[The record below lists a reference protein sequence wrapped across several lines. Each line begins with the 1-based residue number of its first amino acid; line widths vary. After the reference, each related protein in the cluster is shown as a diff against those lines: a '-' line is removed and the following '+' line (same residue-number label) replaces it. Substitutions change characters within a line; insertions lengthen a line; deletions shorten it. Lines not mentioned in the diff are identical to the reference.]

1 MDKSGTPPKPQ
12 TRLLPPSRARASR
25 HSLSP
30 AATPMHVHA
39 ARPVLPATPPK
50 LRRHHAAALRL
61 TVTRAAAP
69 GSDATG
75 GGGGGNKAV
84 IVGGGLAGLAAANH
98 LASMSV
104 PFTLLEASDR
114 LGGRVATDEVDG
126 YRLDRGFQ
134 IFLTAYPEC
143 RRLLDFPAL
152 RLRPFYPGALVFLG
166 AGEPFYLLSDPFRLP
181 LRSLSAVFSPVGTLA
196 DKLLVGLARL
206 RAAST
211 PDDVILSSPETTTA
225 AHLEKLGFSPS
236 IVERF
241 LRPFLA
247 GIFFDPALDTSSRLF
262 ELVFKRLALGDNA
275 LPEAGIGAI
284 ASQLADRLPAGSVRL
299 NSRAAAIGQSS
310 VTLDTGE
317 TVSGELGVIVA
328 VEQPEAEKLLPQ
340 LPTIPAKPKKNSERS
355 TVCLY
360 FAADKA
366 AVQDPILLLNGS
378 GKGIVNNM
386 FFATNVAPSY
396 APPGRSLVS
405 VSLVGSFAGRSDAD
419 LAGEV
424 VTELA
429 GWFGAGE
436 VASWTHLRTYRIG
449 FAQPD
454 QTPPTS
460 PAGRDPRVG
469 DGLYM
474 CGDHWCYATFDGAL
488 VSGRRAA
495 EALAKDRGL
504 SLA

>member
-1 MDKSGTPPKPQ
+1 MHVHHHGP
-12 TRLLPPSRARASR
+12 RLLPAPPRARRHAAVAASAAPV
-25 HSLSP
+25 SP
-30 AATPMHVHA
+30 AGKA
-39 ARPVLPATPPK
+39 A
-50 LRRHHAAALRL
+50 
-61 TVTRAAAP
+61 
-69 GSDATG
+69 
-75 GGGGGNKAV
+75 AV
-84 IVGGGLAGLAAANH
+84 IVGGGLAGLAAATR
-98 LASMSV
+98 LASLSV
-104 PFTLLEASDR
+104 PFTLVEASDR
-114 LGGRVATDEVDG
+114 LGGRVATDVVDG

-143 RRLLDFPAL
+143 RRVLDLPAL

-166 AGEPFYLLSDPFRLP
+166 AGEPFHLLSDPFRLP
-181 LRSLSAVFSPVGTLA
+181 LRSLSAVFSPVGTLS
-196 DKLLVGLARL
+196 DKVLVGLTRL
-206 RAAST
+206 RAAAT

-225 AHLEKLGFSPS
+225 THLQKLGFSPS

-275 LPEAGIGAI
+275 LPEDGIGAI
-284 ASQLADRLPAGSVRL
+284 AAQLADRIPAGSVRL
-299 NSRAAAIGQSS
+299 NARAAAVDRSG

-317 TVSGELGVIVA
+317 TIPGELGVIVA
-328 VEQPEAEKLLPQ
+328 VDQPEAEKLLPQ
-340 LPTIPAKPKKNSERS
+340 LPTASKPKNSERS

-360 FAADKA
+360 FAADRA

-396 APPGRSLVS
+396 APAGKVLVS
-405 VSLVGSFAGRSDAD
+405 VSLVGAFADREDAE
-419 LAGEV
+419 LAAEV
-424 VTELA
+424 VRELG

-454 QTPPTS
+454 QTPPTA

-469 DGLYM
+469 DGVYV
-474 CGDHWCYATFDGAL
+474 CGDHWCSATFDGAL

-504 SLA
+504 S

>member
-1 MDKSGTPPKPQ
+1 MDNLLHPNPELVVSLA
-12 TRLLPPSRARASR
+12 RLPPLAV
-25 HSLSP
+25 

-39 ARPVLPATPPK
+39 ARPVLAATPPK
-50 LRRHHAAALRL
+50 LRHHHGALRL
-61 TVTRAAAP
+61 AVTCATAVVSSP
-69 GSDATG
+69 GRDV
-75 GGGGGNKAV
+75 GGGNKAV

-152 RLRPFYPGALVFLG
+152 RLRPFYPGALVFVG

-196 DKLLVGLARL
+196 DKLLVGLTRL

-211 PDDVILSSPETTTA
+211 PDEVILSSPETTTA

-284 ASQLADRLPAGSVRL
+284 ASQLADRIPAGSVRL
-299 NSRAAAIGQSS
+299 NSRAAAVGQSS

-317 TVSGELGVIVA
+317 TISGELGVIVA

-340 LPTIPAKPKKNSERS
+340 LQTTNPEKSSKKNSERS

-386 FFATNVAPSY
+386 FFATNVASSY
-396 APPGRSLVS
+396 APAEKVLVS
-405 VSLVGSFAGRSDAD
+405 VSLVGSFSGRSDAD

-424 VTELA
+424 VSELA

-460 PAGRDPRVG
+460 PEGRDPRVG
-469 DGLYM
+469 DGLYV
-474 CGDHWCYATFDGAL
+474 CGDHWCSATFDGAL

>member
-1 MDKSGTPPKPQ
+1 
-12 TRLLPPSRARASR
+12 
-25 HSLSP
+25 
-30 AATPMHVHA
+30 MHVHA
-39 ARPVLPATPPK
+39 PHLLPAPPK
-50 LRRHHAAALRL
+50 PHFQLPCRR
-61 TVTRAAAP
+61 AP
-69 GSDATG
+69 IHPR
-75 GGGGGNKAV
+75 KAV
-84 IVGGGLAGLAAANH
+84 IVGGGARR
-98 LASMSV
+98 SP
-104 PFTLLEASDR
+104 PFTLVEASDR
-114 LGGRVATDEVDG
+114 LGGRVATDVVDG

-134 IFLTAYPEC
+134 IFLTADPEC

-152 RLRPFYPGALVFLG
+152 RLRPFYPGALVFTG

-196 DKLLVGLARL
+196 DKVLVGLTRL
-206 RAAST
+206 RAAAA
-211 PDDVILSSPETTTA
+211 PDDAILSAPETTTA
-225 AHLEKLGFSPS
+225 THLQQLGFSPS

-275 LPEAGIGAI
+275 LPEDGIDAI

-299 NSRAAAIGQSS
+299 NSRAAAIDG
-310 VTLDTGE
+310 
-317 TVSGELGVIVA
+317 SGLGVIVT

-340 LPTIPAKPKKNSERS
+340 LSIPEKPKKSERS

-360 FAADKA
+360 FSNDRAL
-366 AVQDPILLLNGS
+366 VQDPILLLNGS

-396 APPGRSLVS
+396 APPGKVLVS
-405 VSLVGSFAGRSDAD
+405 VSLVGSFADREDAD
-419 LAGEV
+419 LADEV
-424 VTELA
+424 VRELG
-429 GWFGAGE
+429 GWFGAGQ

-454 QTPPTS
+454 QTPPTT

-469 DGLYM
+469 DGLYV
-474 CGDHWCYATFDGAL
+474 CGDHWCSATFDGAL
-488 VSGRRAA
+488 ASGRRAA
-495 EALAKDRGL
+495 EALTKDRGL
-504 SLA
+504 PT